1 LLRHWGLNRKISV
14 DIAKAIYVKLASYGN
29 EFSHGLFRSIKAT
42 YFRIALEQVEQYYA
56 DAVINGLSVDRH
68 QEEAVVDLFAQNIYL
83 AGEEFLSNPM
93 QTPFVPSWN
102 RVMSALPGFAEQF
115 LAAVEAD
122 NN

>member
-1 LLRHWGLNRKISV
+1 
-14 DIAKAIYVKLASYGN
+14 
-29 EFSHGLFRSIKAT
+29 
-42 YFRIALEQVEQYYA
+42 
-56 DAVINGLSVDRH
+56 
-68 QEEAVVDLFAQNIYL
+68 
-83 AGEEFLSNPM
+83 M